1 MLGNERVNIM
11 MIQKIKK
18 LLKLLG
24 FAIAV
29 WVLAVFYAFARLG
42 E

>member
-1 MLGNERVNIM
+1 MKRVQTM
-11 MIQKIKK
+11 TFQKVKK

-24 FAIAV
+24 FAIVV

>member
-1 MLGNERVNIM
+1 MKRVWIM
-11 MIQKIKK
+11 SIQKVKK

-24 FAIAV
+24 FAIVV

>member
-1 MLGNERVNIM
+1 MKEVQTM
-11 MIQKIKK
+11 SIQKVKK

-24 FAIAV
+24 FGIAV